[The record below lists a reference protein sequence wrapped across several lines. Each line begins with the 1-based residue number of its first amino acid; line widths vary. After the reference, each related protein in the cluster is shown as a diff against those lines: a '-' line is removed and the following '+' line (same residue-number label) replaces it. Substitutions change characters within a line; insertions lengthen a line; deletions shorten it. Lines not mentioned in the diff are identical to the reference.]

1 MPITVLPVNDAPEI
15 ISYNGPESIAEDSEV
30 VFSVFDFIISDPDGS
45 DQIFSLSILEGDNY
59 SLNSSGNGLIP
70 DLNFNGVLSVV
81 VVAKDQFDADS
92 DIFQFELDVYA
103 VNDAPVI
110 KDLAIYP
117 AVPTID
123 DNLTANFISE
133 DVDGDILAMSIQW
146 YKNEVIE
153 LSYTEETLPSS
164 ATARSSEICHQAWE
178 DLSIN
183 KANASRL

>member
-92 DIFQFELDVYA
+92 DIF
-103 VNDAPVI
+103 NS
-110 KDLAIYP
+110 
-117 AVPTID
+117 
-123 DNLTANFISE
+123 NLMF
-133 DVDGDILAMSIQW
+133 
-146 YKNEVIE
+146 
-153 LSYTEETLPSS
+153 TLLMML
-164 ATARSSEICHQAWE
+164 R
-178 DLSIN
+178 
-183 KANASRL
+183 